1 MAVDV
6 HNAYIIKGSDARRK
20 RDSPAVGTPCNL
32 ADDVIEI
39 RELLRVAAGRVHY
52 EDVVSV
58 AVSVR
63 HERNLGAVGRPPGEG
78 AIERRVRDLLDGP
91 ALHGHEVDVVV
102 VRSPQVRRARDR
114 TA

>member
-1 MAVDV
+1 MSGEVRRPSMIEES
-6 HNAYIIKGSDARRK
+6 YARRE

-63 HERNLGAVGRPPGEG
+63 QERNLGAVGRPPREG
-78 AIERRVRDLLDGP
+78 AVERRGRDVLDVRALDGRE
-91 ALHGHEVDVVV
+91 GDVVV
-102 VRSPQVRRARDR
+102 IVALAGRR
-114 TA
+114 